1 MESPFDVGT
10 EIDPKRFEPL
20 MTGGYSVKSG
30 DWVREGW
37 ALFRQKPGE
46 FIGFTALFF
55 VISAIVGRIP
65 FGGVIVTAPLLAG
78 FYVFLFKIFKGQ
90 PAEFGDFFKGF
101 YYFLAVALA
110 GLLVAI
116 FTAVGFILLIL
127 PGIYLAVAYAL
138 VTPLIIDKEMHFW
151 QAMETSR
158 RVITAQW
165 FSFFGF
171 ILLLLLINIVGALA
185 LLVGLLVSIPVSICA
200 VAAAYRDIFG
210 LEPKTEPVQPTV

>member
-1 MESPFDVGT
+1 
-10 EIDPKRFEPL
+10 
-20 MTGGYSVKSG
+20 
-30 DWVREGW
+30 
-37 ALFRQKPGE
+37 
-46 FIGFTALFF
+46 
-55 VISAIVGRIP
+55 
-65 FGGVIVTAPLLAG
+65 VTAPLLAV
-78 FYVFLFKIFKGQ
+78 FYVFLFKNFKGQ

-127 PGIYLAVAYAL
+127 PGIYLAVAYTL
-138 VTPLIIDKEMHFW
+138 VSPLIIDKDMHFW

-171 ILLLLLINIVGALA
+171 ALLLLLINIIGLLA
-185 LLVGLLVSIPVSICA
+185 LGVGLLVSVPVSICA
-200 VAAAYRDIFG
+200 IAVAYRDIVG
-210 LEPKTEPVQPTV
+210 LEPETATAQETI